1 MEKTLYAIP
10 AVLLL
15 GYLLGSVSFALVA
28 SRLFAHD
35 DVRKYGSH
43 NAGATNVLRV
53 YGPKPALFTL
63 VGDFAKGV
71 LAVYLG
77 RLLFGA
83 LGIVTMDAG
92 YIAGLGALLG
102 HLFPLWFGFR
112 GGKGVLTGL
121 GIILAVN
128 PLVFVLLL
136 LICLPALFALRIV
149 SLVSISGAV
158 LYPILTYAV
167 QTWRGQ
173 PALGDSAFALLFA
186 VLVIWMHRSNIQ
198 RLLNGTEKRITLPGG
213 KGKDSK
219 GGR

>member
-1 MEKTLYAIP
+1 MEKTLFAVP
-10 AVLLL
+10 AVLLV
-15 GYLLGSVSFALVA
+15 GYLLGSISFALLA
-28 SRLFAHD
+28 SRLFEHD

-63 VGDFAKGV
+63 VGDFSKGV
-71 LAVYLG
+71 AAVCLG

-83 LGIVTMDAG
+83 LGVSGMDAG

-128 PLVFVLLL
+128 PLVFGLLL
-136 LICLPALFALRIV
+136 LVCLPLLFLTRIV

-158 LYPILTYAV
+158 LYPILTYGV
-167 QTWRGQ
+167 QTWKGQ
-173 PALGDSAFALLFA
+173 PALVDTAFALLFGG
-186 VLVIWMHRSNIQ
+186 LVIWMHRSNIQ
-198 RLLNGTEKRITLPGG
+198 RLRNGTEKRISLH
-213 KGKDSK
+213 KGKDGK